1 MPRPGIHQS
10 TPIDSGDVAI
20 SGGWGASAA
29 LVVFGGSSD
38 IGGAVSV
45 QASGAGLAAGPSIT
59 ITFRDGAF
67 PHTPI
72 AVLSRGPDTG
82 NQLDAGFYWTSTTT
96 TLTIVFNAT
105 PVNGQIYAFSWM
117 LCGGET

>member
-29 LVVFGGSSD
+29 LVV
-38 IGGAVSV
+38 
-45 QASGAGLAAGPSIT
+45 SGAGLAAGPSIT